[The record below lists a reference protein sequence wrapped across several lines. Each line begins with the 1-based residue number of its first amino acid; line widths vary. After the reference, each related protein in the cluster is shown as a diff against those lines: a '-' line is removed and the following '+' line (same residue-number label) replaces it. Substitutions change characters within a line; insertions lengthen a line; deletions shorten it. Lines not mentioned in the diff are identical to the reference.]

1 MKSRGRTVT
10 SRVGVAAA
18 VALGVLATAAGDA
31 HASSGEDGLLLL
43 AGVATLGA
51 LGGDIAFASHDIDAA
66 TKNNL
71 PRDGW
76 LTAEA
81 VVTVPQ
87 TLLFNGLLLG
97 FNTSND
103 ETIAD
108 VVTAVGILP
117 TAGVTALTTHGIWG
131 LADANT
137 DADAMAGISVITGT
151 NFAFTMAALGR
162 ASQRRVHSR
171 VIGVIQSVLTAPGA
185 AVGIYEST
193 FDRPQ
198 RGAWIA
204 LSGWSTALV
213 VHGIVSAIVDGA
225 PASDPP
231 PATDPGPPGT
241 EQPSLQRA
249 SRRGFGPATFTMAP
263 TFLSDGVA
271 RVPGIVAVGTF

>member
-1 MKSRGRTVT
+1 MKSRART
-10 SRVGVAAA
+10 VGVAATI
-18 VALGVLATAAGDA
+18 ALGVLAAAPGEA
-31 HASSGEDGLLLL
+31 RASSGEDALLLL

-51 LGGDIAFASHDIDAA
+51 LGGDIAFAAHDIEAA
-66 TKNNL
+66 TKNRL

-76 LTAEA
+76 LTAET
-81 VVTVPQ
+81 VVSVPQ

-97 FNTSND
+97 FNTSRD
-103 ETIAD
+103 ETMASI
-108 VVTAVGILP
+108 VTAVGVLP

-162 ASQRRVHSR
+162 ASQGRVHGR
-171 VIGVIQSVLTAPGA
+171 GIGIFQSVLTAPGA
-185 AVGIYEST
+185 AVGFYEST
-193 FDRPQ
+193 IDRPQ
-198 RGAWIA
+198 RGAWVA
-204 LSGWSTALV
+204 LTGWSTALV
-213 VHGIVSAIVDGA
+213 VHGIISAIVDGA
-225 PASDPP
+225 PESDPP
-231 PATDPGPPGT
+231 PAVDPGPPST
-241 EQPSLQRA
+241 EQPSLQKA